1 MDTYQITQWRKRLE
15 RKGWLGLSRSSPPI
29 DRLVEYHVV
38 SQGWLIS
45 GRCVLG
51 KEIKDDWWEPGTPQ
65 YLLSRKHGISDGVWR
80 LAKDQRAEVGQVRRT
95 WAHTDKGTEK

>member
-1 MDTYQITQWRKRLE
+1 MDAYQITQWRKRLE

-38 SQGWLIS
+38 WQGWLIS

-51 KEIKDDWWEPGTPQ
+51 KEIKGDWWEPGTPQ
-65 YLLSRKHGISDGVWR
+65 YRFPASTASAMACGGWR
-80 LAKDQRAEVGQVRRT
+80 RIRGQMWGR
-95 WAHTDKGTEK
+95 